1 MYLAWCTALLHLPIC
16 RTSKVKDGRDHW
28 RVVYIAIGYSDGRG
42 VEFGTYPQQPH
53 AKHEQWFIKPEPGK
67 ICGLNG

>member
-1 MYLAWCTALLHLPIC
+1 
-16 RTSKVKDGRDHW
+16 VKDGREHW
-28 RVVYIAIGYSDGRG
+28 RVVYIAFSYSDGTAR
-42 VEFGTYPQQPH
+42 EFGSYPHQPH